1 MWYDITFVLIHL
13 QASEAP
19 NGSSPRAEL
28 APYKALSLRK
38 GAPKL
43 WNGFD
48 TLILGDIIAYVYIYI
63 YIYTSTVSISIL
75 GIFYH
80 VFLYPGPHLF
90 VSVSILIL
98 RLHMAKHEAKCIDLV
113 NKCCLETHFG

>member
-63 YIYTSTVSISIL
+63 YTSTVSISIL